1 MPLVS
6 VVMPAHDAAGT
17 LVSSIRSVQAQS
29 HPDWELLVTDDGS
42 TDQTW
47 TILSEAAR
55 LDSRIRPERSDRQ
68 LGAAGARNA
77 AIERARGQYVAF
89 LDADDLW
96 LADKL
101 TKQLAFAADHRA
113 PVTFTGYY
121 KVAADFAGDAADFV
135 PNGRVVPARGE
146 LTYAVMLRQNY
157 IGCLTGMYSVAALG
171 RRFMPDLRKRQDYGL
186 WLSLLRDGTVARGL
200 DEPLALYREQRAGS
214 LSGSSRL
221 SLVRYNW
228 ELYRRVEQLSLARSV
243 WALGQA
249 TVRSSLKRRI

>member
-17 LVSSIRSVQAQS
+17 LASSIRSVQAQS

-42 TDQTW
+42 TDETW
-47 TILSEAAR
+47 AMLTDAAR

-77 AIERARGQYVAF
+77 AIRRARGAYVAF

-101 TKQLAFAADHRA
+101 TKQLAFATEQHA
-113 PVTFTGYY
+113 PVTFTSYY
-121 KVAADFAGDAADFV
+121 KVAADFTGDARDFV
-135 PNGRVVPARGE
+135 PNGRVVPARAE
-146 LTYAVMLRQNY
+146 LTYATLLRQNY
-157 IGCLTGMYSVAALG
+157 IGCLTGMYSVTALG
-171 RRFMPDLRKRQDYGL
+171 KRFMPDLRKRQDYGL

-200 DEPLALYREQRAGS
+200 DEPLALYRQQRAGS

-221 SLVRYNW
+221 SLVKYNW
-228 ELYRRVEQLSLARSV
+228 ELYRRVERLSLPRSV

-249 TVRSSLKRRI
+249 TVRSTLKRRI